1 MIEPTADGPL
11 RGLKFAVKD
20 IIDVAGRKTGCGNP
34 SWRETHPP
42 PRSHAVCVEQLLAA
56 GGKCV
61 GKTLTDE
68 VAFSLVGEN
77 HFYGTPLN
85 PKAPNRV
92 PGGSSNGSASA
103 VACGLVDFALG
114 TDTGG
119 SVRMPANNC
128 GIWGLRPSHDF
139 ISVAGVMP
147 FAPTFDTVG
156 VLAKSAA
163 ILVTTASVLL
173 SRVPLAPPVPGVPP
187 EPTLAEPV
195 APTSQ
200 ESGPPRTIHLIREAF
215 ALAEPEV
222 QKVHQRSIEGL
233 RSQFGSVVRETSLGE
248 VVGQSSKLN
257 FDALLETYC
266 YLQWSE
272 IECSL
277 GGWIADSKPRFGP
290 VTTKNFELVQNFDRK
305 LLPGIVARR
314 ETFYR
319 ALRKF
324 LGPRDLLC
332 IPTSPSPA
340 PIKASLGLDQRT
352 GNYYRNALSLTSVA
366 GLGRLPQVSMPLA
379 EVPVD
384 GGTAPIGLSLLGSFG
399 EDLFLLETVK
409 SIAAAASR

>member
-1 MIEPTADGPL
+1 
-11 RGLKFAVKD
+11 VKD
-20 IIDVAGRKTGCGNP
+20 IIDVAGRTTGCGNP
-34 SWRETHPP
+34 SWQETHPP

-103 VACGLVDFALG
+103 VACGLADFALG

-156 VLAKSAA
+156 VLAKSADVLARAAAVLFA
-163 ILVTTASVLL
+163 IPA
-173 SRVPLAPPVPGVPP
+173 A
-187 EPTLAEPV
+187 A
-195 APTSQ
+195 AD
-200 ESGPPRTIHLIREAF
+200 PPRAIHLIREAF
-215 ALAEPEV
+215 ALAEPSV
-222 QKVHQRSIEGL
+222 QATHQRSIEGV
-233 RSQFGSVVRETSLGE
+233 RKQFGSAVRETSLSEIVGE
-248 VVGQSSKLN
+248 SSKLK

-266 YLQWSE
+266 YIQWSE

-277 GGWIADSKPRFGP
+277 GGWIAEDKPKFGP
-290 VTTKNFELVQNFDRK
+290 VTTKNFELVANFDRR
-305 LLPGIVARR
+305 LLPEVIFRR

-340 PIKASLGLDQRT
+340 PIKGSLGLDQRT
-352 GNYYRNALSLTSVA
+352 GNYYRSALSLTSIA

-379 EVPVD
+379 EVSVD

-399 EDLFLLETVK
+399 EDLFLLEAVK
-409 SIAAAASR
+409 SLAAASSD

>member
-1 MIEPTADGPL
+1 MAETQSISIEQSGAFVETFTLEPTADGPL
-11 RGLKFAVKD
+11 RGLTFAVKD

-156 VLAKSAA
+156 VLAKSAD
-163 ILVTTASVLL
+163 VLARAAGVL
-173 SRVPLAPPVPGVPP
+173 FATPAP
-187 EPTLAEPV
+187 EA
-195 APTSQ
+195 
-200 ESGPPRTIHLIREAF
+200 GPPRAIHLIREAF

-222 QKVHQRSIEGL
+222 QAAHQKSIEGL
-233 RSQFGSVVRETSLGE
+233 RKQFGAAVKETALNE
-248 VVGQSSKLN
+248 IVGPSSALN

-266 YLQWSE
+266 YMQWSE
-272 IECSL
+272 IENSL
-277 GGWIADSKPRFGP
+277 GGWIADSKPTFGP
-290 VTTKNFELVQNFDRK
+290 VTTKNFELVQNFDRR
-305 LLPGIVARR
+305 LLPGVIARR

-340 PIKASLGLDQRT
+340 PIKGSLGLDQRT

-379 EVPVD
+379 EVAVD